1 LEENGSVS
9 LGGGN
14 EMSYQEFLA
23 ERDKIDYLIQQGYY
37 IKNVRENLSGA
48 FVEFELKIPDSSGK
62 KDTTQILHIK
72 NADARKY
79 FSSLL
84 IRQMKQAQ

>member
-1 LEENGSVS
+1 
-9 LGGGN
+9 
-14 EMSYQEFLA
+14 MSYQEFLA
-23 ERDKIDYLIQQGYY
+23 EKEKIDYLIQQGYF

-48 FVEFELKIPDSSGK
+48 FVEFELKRSDSSGK
-62 KDTTQILHIK
+62 KDSTQVLHIQ

-84 IRQMKQAQ
+84 IRQMKQVL

>member
-1 LEENGSVS
+1 
-9 LGGGN
+9 
-14 EMSYQEFLA
+14 
-23 ERDKIDYLIQQGYY
+23 
-37 IKNVRENLSGA
+37 VRENLSGA